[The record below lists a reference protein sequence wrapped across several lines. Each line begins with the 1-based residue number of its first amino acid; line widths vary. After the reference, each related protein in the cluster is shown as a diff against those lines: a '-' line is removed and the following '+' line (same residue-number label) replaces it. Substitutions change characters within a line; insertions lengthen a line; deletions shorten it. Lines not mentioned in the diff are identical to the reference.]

1 MPTLILP
8 PRYTTDSI
16 ALWKS
21 AIALDWEVT
30 RLPNWQLTSETIE
43 DPVIYGEPLFAKIIA
58 DRLSVKLLDPDLDW
72 LVTLPSN
79 YLKRRVI
86 YTTLAEARKISE
98 TMFIKPPADK
108 CFQAKIYQSGKQ
120 LPTVGALPDD
130 TPVLAAEPVEW
141 EIEFRCFIQKRTL
154 QAISSYWCRG
164 DSTQQA
170 DGSWYATEREY
181 RQAAEFCRE
190 VISNSQ
196 VKLADA
202 VVVDV
207 GKIQDKGW
215 AVIEAN
221 SVYSSGLYG
230 CDPTVVLKVIKTGML
245 PIEKLK

>member
-1 MPTLILP
+1 MPTLVLS

-21 AIALDWEVT
+21 AIALNWEVT
-30 RLPNWQLTSETIE
+30 RLPNWQLTSETIN

-58 DRLSVKLLDPDLDW
+58 DRLSIKLLDPNLDW
-72 LVTLPSN
+72 LATLPTN
-79 YLKRRVI
+79 YLKRQVI
-86 YTTLAEARKISE
+86 YTTLAEARILE
-98 TMFIKPPADK
+98 AMFIKPAADK
-108 CFQAKIYQSGKQ
+108 CFQAKVYQSGKQ
-120 LPTVGALPDD
+120 LPIAEVLSDD
-130 TPVLAAEPVEW
+130 TPVLVSEPVKW

-154 QAISSYWCRG
+154 QAISSYWSNGC
-164 DSTQQA
+164 STEQA

-181 RQAAEFCRE
+181 QQAAEFCTE

-196 VKLADA
+196 IKLPDA

-207 GKIQDKGW
+207 GKIKDRGW

-230 CDPTVVLKVIKTGML
+230 CDPIAVIKVIQTGAL
-245 PIEKLK
+245 PI

>member
-1 MPTLILP
+1 MPTLVLP

-30 RLPNWQLTSETIE
+30 RLPNWQLTSETIT

-72 LVTLPSN
+72 LVTLPTN

-86 YTTLAEARKISE
+86 YTTLAEARNISE
-98 TMFIKPPADK
+98 IMFIKPAADK
-108 CFQAKIYQSGKQ
+108 CFPARVYQSGRQ
-120 LPTVGALPDD
+120 LPIIEALPDD

-141 EIEFRCFIQKRTL
+141 EIEFRTFIQKRTL
-154 QAISSYWCRG
+154 QAISSYWCRSG
-164 DSTQQA
+164 STQQA

-181 RQAAEFCRE
+181 QQAAEFCTE
-190 VISNSQ
+190 VINNSQ
-196 VKLADA
+196 VKLPDA

-207 GKIQDKGW
+207 GIIKDRGW

-230 CDPTVVLKVIKTGML
+230 CDSTAVLKVIQAGTL
-245 PIEKLK
+245 PIENLK

>member
-8 PRYTTDSI
+8 PRYTIDSI

-30 RLPNWQLTSETIE
+30 RLPHWQLTSNID
-43 DPVIYGEPLFAKIIA
+43 DPVIYGEPLFAKLIA

-72 LVTLPSN
+72 LVTLPTN

-86 YTTLAEARKISE
+86 YTTLAEAKDISD
-98 TMFIKPPADK
+98 MFIKPAADK
-108 CFQAKIYQSGKQ
+108 CFPARVYQSGKQ
-120 LPTVGALPDD
+120 LPLETLPDD

-154 QAISSYWCRG
+154 RAISSYWSNG
-164 DSTQQA
+164 SSTQQA
-170 DGSWYATEREY
+170 DGSWYATEMEY
-181 RQAAEFCRE
+181 RQAAQFCTE
-190 VISNSQ
+190 VINNSQ
-196 VKLADA
+196 VKLPDA

-207 GKIQDKGW
+207 GIIKDRGW

-230 CDPTVVLKVIKTGML
+230 CDPIAVLKVIQTGTL
-245 PIEKLK
+245 SI